1 MVLKANGVE
10 RRTLI
15 DVTADPRVIG
25 ADYAASAAFSRS
37 LDAPMAKAWAG
48 AAETDALNAGLK
60 ALAANPAARAFADD
74 AKALANKV
82 APSVPGTGFAAES
95 GILAELENGAEDS
108 DSPPSAAMLTA
119 RDEAIARLDLD
130 QAAWAAVRSTELA
143 AFNRRLVAAGLK
155 PIVIPPPG
163 ALVVKAPDGG
173 QDLP

>member
-1 MVLKANGVE
+1 
-10 RRTLI
+10 
-15 DVTADPRVIG
+15 
-25 ADYAASAAFSRS
+25 
-37 LDAPMAKAWAG
+37 
-48 AAETDALNAGLK
+48 
-60 ALAANPAARAFADD
+60 
-74 AKALANKV
+74 
-82 APSVPGTGFAAES
+82 
-95 GILAELENGAEDS
+95 
-108 DSPPSAAMLTA
+108 MLTA